1 MTSLQKFR
9 PRRFMIRGGQCAA
22 VALAAALFAACRA
35 GKEAEIAPVVTID
48 VAPVLLSQIQQTV
61 RAEGLVYPRQQAA
74 IIPKFSAPIRMLT
87 VQRGAHVRAG
97 QLLLELENQDLAG
110 AASESRAAFDQAEAT
125 FQNTSRATVPQ
136 EVQKA
141 QLDVTAARDALN
153 AQQKVFDNRQA
164 LLKEGAIAQKDVNDA
179 QVSLSQ
185 ARGVYET
192 AQKRLED
199 LQAFG
204 REQELVAAKAQRD
217 AAKAHEE
224 AAQAQLGYSRI
235 TSPIDGVVTDLP
247 FYPGETPPSG
257 APIVTVMDL
266 SQVIA
271 RAHVSPSEA
280 AGLKV
285 GNDANLIGPGG
296 TPVPGKV
303 TQISPALD
311 STSTTVEVWVQADNR
326 EGKLTPGASIRVEMI
341 AKTMDNALVIP
352 QVAVLTSPTGS
363 TFAILIDADNKPHLR
378 KVSVGIRDSG
388 KVQVIDG
395 LESGQ
400 RVATTGAF
408 GLFKLDPDV
417 FAKTKVQ
424 IAPAKEEEEPV
435 EN

>member
-1 MTSLQKFR
+1 
-9 PRRFMIRGGQCAA
+9 MIRGGQCAGI
-22 VALAAALFAACRA
+22 ALTAALFVACSG

-61 RAEGLVYPRQQAA
+61 RAQGLLYPRQQAA
-74 IIPKFSAPIRMLT
+74 IVPKFSAPIRTLN
-87 VQRGAHVRAG
+87 VQRGAHVHAG

-110 AASESRAAFDQAEAT
+110 AASESRAAFNQAEAT
-125 FQNTSRATVPQ
+125 FQNTSRGTVPQ
-136 EVQKA
+136 EAQKA
-141 QLDVTAARDALN
+141 QLDVTAAKDALD

-179 QVSLSQ
+179 QVGLSQ
-185 ARGVYET
+185 ARALYET

-204 REQELVAAKAQRD
+204 REQELEAAKAQRD
-217 AAKAHEE
+217 AARAHDE

-280 AGLKV
+280 VGLKV

-296 TPVPGKV
+296 TPVPAKV
-303 TQISPALD
+303 AQISPALD

-326 EGKLTPGASIRVEMI
+326 EGKLTPGASLPVEII
-341 AKTMDNALVIP
+341 AKTKENALVIP
-352 QVAVLTSPTGS
+352 QAAVVTSPSGS
-363 TFAILIDADNKPHLR
+363 AFAIVIDSDNKPHLR
-378 KVSVGIRDSG
+378 KVSAGIRDSG
-388 KVQVIDG
+388 KVEITDG

-408 GLFKLDPDV
+408 ELFKLDPEV

-424 IAPAKEEEEPV
+424 IAPAKEEEEPE